1 MMAVLKLNA
10 DDIPEWSVYD
20 EIYLVRRYN
29 GELSPKELTEAIWE
43 DLAMALLCQQPM
55 RNNPQNGSESV

>member
-43 DLAMALLCQQPM
+43 DFGDGIAVATAYAK
-55 RNNPQNGSESV
+55 